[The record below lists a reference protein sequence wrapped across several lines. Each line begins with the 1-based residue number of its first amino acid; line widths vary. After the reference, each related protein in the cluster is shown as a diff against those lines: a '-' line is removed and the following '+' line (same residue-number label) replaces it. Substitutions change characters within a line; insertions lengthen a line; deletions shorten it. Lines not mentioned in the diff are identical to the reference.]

1 MLKNDK
7 KIVKNHKKHLFVNKL
22 LTILCKK
29 TKKRRSR
36 NYGIEK
42 NTKKNKKSLDKFAK
56 MWYN

>member
-7 KIVKNHKKHLFVNKL
+7 KIVKKHKKHMFVNKL

-29 TKKRRSR
+29 TKTFVCF

-42 NTKKNKKSLDKFAK
+42 NTKKYKKSLDKFAK
-56 MWYN
+56 I